1 MTSPLLISV
10 LVLRSLLLSTNA
22 PINYTRSEVAAEPPT
37 TNAVTSLDT
46 AVKDVDTPSTWMDGR
61 LVTRKGIQLVMLEN
75 GTVAGSWNQS
85 LTEKL
90 GLFRIQ
96 SHGPTLV
103 KLKSLKTMKYIAISS
118 TGLVYSTANSS
129 NQDALLRHALEENF
143 YYSFS
148 SHLYPDKGYL
158 PTRDWLLAIGNKGQM
173 RNASRVL
180 KGRKSHQFQITELR
194 KSSGRFRYG
203 EFLRAVRNKGR

>member
-75 GTVAGSWNQS
+75 GTVAGR
-85 LTEKL
+85 
-90 GLFRIQ
+90 LFRIQ

-118 TGLVYSTANSS
+118 TGLVYSTAKSS

-148 SHLYPDKGYL
+148 SYLYPDKRYL

-194 KSSGRFRYG
+194 KSSGRFHIGQVLKER
-203 EFLRAVRNKGR
+203 EVLV

>member
-1 MTSPLLISV
+1 M

-90 GLFRIQ
+90 GRPGKVNSPGRVGVCLF
-96 SHGPTLV
+96 L
-103 KLKSLKTMKYIAISS
+103 LTM
-118 TGLVYSTANSS
+118 
-129 NQDALLRHALEENF
+129 
-143 YYSFS
+143 
-148 SHLYPDKGYL
+148 
-158 PTRDWLLAIGNKGQM
+158 
-173 RNASRVL
+173 
-180 KGRKSHQFQITELR
+180 
-194 KSSGRFRYG
+194 G
-203 EFLRAVRNKGR
+203 E